1 MDHWQS
7 VLRPE
12 RHRFL
17 PRTHGNRPHPTP
29 GSREFPEGLAAV
41 SHAPWWEQEPTAAV
55 AKRGQV
61 LVQTGAILHS
71 AWREK
76 TPPPTVWGPPPSFT

>member
-29 GSREFPEGLAAV
+29 GSREYPEGLAEV

-61 LVQTGAILHS
+61 LVCTDAVLHS
-71 AWREK
+71 AWRETP
-76 TPPPTVWGPPPSFT
+76 TPPPLTPDPDP